1 LNSLTKSEV
10 FTENLLFATLDTA
23 SRRLRLPREREV
35 IITDTVGFI
44 RSLPDSLLGAFKA
57 TLEELQDADLLL
69 HLVDVS
75 NIRFEDQIKQVRNI
89 LEELE
94 LHKKPEL
101 MVFNKADLLD
111 TIRKKDTISYLR
123 IKQAIKHY
131 KAIPVSAIKK
141 ESLEP
146 LLEEL
151 KHSFWPDAD

>member
-1 LNSLTKSEV
+1 V